1 MKPHMININI
11 HQSGQ
16 GILLEVFGCLFKVD
30 NMWHL
35 QLKMP
40 PPAKVR
46 RISHT
51 VKEKLAVIKYA
62 EAHGISVYK
71 YD

>member
-30 NMWHL
+30 NLWHL
-35 QLKMP
+35 TTIKN
-40 PPAKVR
+40 
-46 RISHT
+46 
-51 VKEKLAVIKYA
+51 VIC
-62 EAHGISVYK
+62 I
-71 YD
+71 

>member
-30 NMWHL
+30 NFL
-35 QLKMP
+35 D
-40 PPAKVR
+40 
-46 RISHT
+46 
-51 VKEKLAVIKYA
+51 YN
-62 EAHGISVYK
+62 
-71 YD
+71 